1 MLKTMDKQKILIR
14 LFSGNKQL
22 PALPVLFGQLKK
34 MMEDP
39 FVSNKKIAELIMKD
53 QSMVAKILKLSNSA
67 IYSKRQ
73 EITNLSYAITF
84 LGATTIRNLIMQILL
99 VRVFNPEGE
108 GIPGFNVNTFWEHSL
123 GTAYF
128 TEIIV
133 KKLKLP
139 PNDDYYIA
147 GLLHDIGKLV
157 IYQFYPEEFK
167 EIVKK
172 QLHNKLSACEA
183 EEEVLGVSHQ
193 DVGTFLAEKWKF
205 KTGIIAAIRDHHK
218 CLSSLIIHAAV
229 VRIAN
234 LFARAA
240 GLCFPWER
248 KVFDIVGD
256 PAWAI
261 LNSGRNLAIDV
272 ERLTFETIDESID
285 IRDSVKE
292 LLRKKPLTTHHSPL
306 TNDR

>member
-1 MLKTMDKQKILIR
+1 MDKQKILIR
-14 LFSGNKQL
+14 LFSGNKEL
-22 PALPVLFGQLKK
+22 PALPVLLGQLKR
-34 MMEDP
+34 MMENP
-39 FVSNKKIAELIMKD
+39 FVSNKKIAQLIMKD
-53 QSMVAKILKLSNSA
+53 QSMAAKILKLSNSA

-84 LGATTIRNLIMQILL
+84 LGATTIRNLIVQILL
-99 VRVFNPEGE
+99 VRLFSLADGE
-108 GIPGFNVNTFWEHSL
+108 LPGFSINTFWEHSL

-128 TEIIV
+128 TDVIV

-139 PNDDYYIA
+139 PNDDYYIG

-157 IYQFYPEEFK
+157 IYQFYPGEFK

-172 QLHNKLSACEA
+172 QLYDKLETCEA

-193 DVGTFLAEKWKF
+193 DVGTFLTEKWKF
-205 KTGIIAAIRDHHK
+205 KTEIIAAVRDHHK
-218 CLSSLIIHAAV
+218 YLPRLSIHAAV
-229 VRIAN
+229 VRISD

-256 PAWAI
+256 PAWEI
-261 LNSGRNLAIDV
+261 LNSGGNIPIDV
-272 ERLTFETIDESID
+272 ERLTFEIIDESGD

-292 LLRKKPLTTHHSPL
+292 LLRKKPLATHH
-306 TNDR
+306 

>member
-22 PALPVLFGQLKK
+22 PTLPVLFGQFKK
-34 MMEDP
+34 MMENP

-53 QSMVAKILKLSNSA
+53 QSMAAKILKLSNSA

-73 EITNLSYAITF
+73 EITDLSYAITF

-99 VRVFNPEGE
+99 VRVFSLADDE
-108 GIPGFNVNTFWEHSL
+108 IPDFSINTFWEHSL

-128 TEIIV
+128 TDAIV
-133 KKLKLP
+133 KKLKIP

-157 IYQFYPEEFK
+157 IYQFYPDEFK
-167 EIVKK
+167 KIVRK
-172 QLHNKLSACEA
+172 QLRNKLAACEA

-205 KTGIIAAIRDHHK
+205 KTEIIAAIRDHHK
-218 CLSSLIIHAAV
+218 NLPSLITHAAV
-229 VRIAN
+229 VRISD
-234 LFARAA
+234 LFAKAA
-240 GLCFPWER
+240 GLCFPWDR

-256 PAWAI
+256 PAWEI
-261 LNSGRNLAIDV
+261 LNSGRNVPIDV
-272 ERLTFETIDESID
+272 ERLTFEIIDESVD

-292 LLRKKPLTTHHSPL
+292 LLRKKPLTNHQ
-306 TNDR
+306 

>member
-1 MLKTMDKQKILIR
+1 MDKQKILVR

-22 PALPVLFGQLKK
+22 PTLPVLFGQLKK
-34 MMEDP
+34 MMENP
-39 FVSNKKIAELIMKD
+39 FVSNKKIADLIMKD
-53 QSMVAKILKLSNSA
+53 QAMASKILKLSNSA

-84 LGATTIRNLIMQILL
+84 LGATTIRNLIMQISL
-99 VRVFNPEGE
+99 VRLFNLEDDE
-108 GIPGFNVNTFWEHSL
+108 IPDFSIDTFWEHSL

-128 TEIIV
+128 TDTIV

-157 IYQFYPEEFK
+157 IYQFYPEKFK

-172 QLHNKLSACEA
+172 QLHDRSEACEA

-205 KTGIIAAIRDHHK
+205 KTEIIAAIRDHHK
-218 CLSSLIIHAAV
+218 YLPSLTMHAALI
-229 VRIAN
+229 RISN
-234 LFARAA
+234 LFTRAA
-240 GLCFPWER
+240 GLCFPWDK
-248 KVFDIVGD
+248 KVFEIPGD
-256 PAWAI
+256 PAWEI
-261 LNSGRNLAIDV
+261 LASRRNEPIDV
-272 ERLTFETIDESID
+272 ERLTFEIIDESGD

-292 LLRKKPLTTHHSPL
+292 LLRKKG
-306 TNDR
+306 

>member
-1 MLKTMDKQKILIR
+1 MDKQKILIR

-22 PALPVLFGQLKK
+22 PTLPVLFGQFKK
-34 MMEDP
+34 MMETP

-53 QSMVAKILKLSNSA
+53 QSMAAKILKLSNSA

-84 LGATTIRNLIMQILL
+84 LGATTIRNLIMQISL
-99 VRVFNPEGE
+99 VRLFNLEDDE
-108 GIPGFNVNTFWEHSL
+108 IPDFSINTFWEHSL

-128 TEIIV
+128 TDTIV
-133 KKLKLP
+133 KKLKIP

-172 QLHNKLSACEA
+172 QLQDRSASCEA
-183 EEEVLGVSHQ
+183 EEEVLGVTHQ
-193 DVGTFLAEKWKF
+193 DVGTFLVEKWKF

-218 CLSSLIIHAAV
+218 YLPSLTLHAALI
-229 VRIAN
+229 RISD
-234 LFARAA
+234 LFTRAA
-240 GLCFPWER
+240 GLCFPWDK
-248 KVFDIVGD
+248 KVFEIPGD
-256 PAWAI
+256 PAWEI
-261 LNSGRNLAIDV
+261 LASRGNQSIDV
-272 ERLTFETIDESID
+272 ERLTFEIIDESGD

-292 LLRKKPLTTHHSPL
+292 LLRKKG
-306 TNDR
+306 